1 MEYLLS
7 SVCFLNVMV
16 FYTRIT
22 EKKRKKELGERYRR
36 VFTRC
41 FIQKREQVGEYR
53 AKLSC

>member
-1 MEYLLS
+1 
-7 SVCFLNVMV
+7 MV
-16 FYTRIT
+16 FYIRIT

>member
-1 MEYLLS
+1 
-7 SVCFLNVMV
+7 MV

-36 VFTRC
+36 VFTR